1 MIFTGYT
8 AAENNQT
15 NMPKQ
20 EPTIRDVMSS
30 LNVVH
35 KELCGL
41 NNKVAV

>member
-1 MIFTGYT
+1 
-8 AAENNQT
+8 
-15 NMPKQ
+15 MPKQ

-41 NNKVAV
+41 NNKVAGIEETVGVAVKRI